1 MRSDG
6 SSSEGLRQLRRKV
19 GDGRHER
26 INCCVATPSSLTRTP
41 KPAST
46 APPAW
51 HSQSKQQKRTTHPL
65 IVPKLKE
72 KGVRV
77 RSAEFFGVGLKGGRE
92 KEELFCQVDAVAV
105 LQGLFSPQA
114 PCRKRP
120 RRRAAHQEARAT
132 ASRYCDDNIHICF
145 PSNTLEART
154 NSLAQ
159 GSTVSADEQAQDQD
173 ELTDS
178 DNLMLLDDTKHT
190 SYIYDIERELAS
202 IEAEEKR
209 ISFLPDIEKVLNA
222 IPNSILSE
230 PKPEQNELVL
240 YRVPR
245 SLTVTEDQDNVRK
258 AIIESRARA
267 RARQAES
274 SAYSPSVVPQSD
286 DKDNSVF
293 TFEADDVMDVDSLQQ

>member
-1 MRSDG
+1 MPSLSSKDSSPLKRHAESDP
-6 SSSEGLRQLRRKV
+6 EG
-19 GDGRHER
+19 E
-26 INCCVATPSSLTRTP
+26 
-41 KPAST
+41 
-46 APPAW
+46 PPI
-51 HSQSKQQKRTTHPL
+51 K
-65 IVPKLKE
+65 KL
-72 KGVRV
+72 
-77 RSAEFFGVGLKGGRE
+77 
-92 KEELFCQVDAVAV
+92 EL
-105 LQGLFSPQA
+105 LHL
-114 PCRKRP
+114 
-120 RRRAAHQEARAT
+120 
-132 ASRYCDDNIHICF
+132 
-145 PSNTLEART
+145 
-154 NSLAQ
+154 

-222 IPNSILSE
+222 IPNSVLSE
-230 PKPEQNELVL
+230 PKPQEQNELVL
-240 YRVPR
+240 YHVPR

-274 SAYSPSVVPQSD
+274 IAYSPSVVPQSD